1 MNNTPLP
8 RPSNVEIRADDPALT
23 AHAGLL
29 LTGELAV
36 RTDLVARL
44 DRAIDAVRPF
54 KMRQRGRT
62 GGQLLVALAELMVV
76 GGDHL
81 LHLDELRED
90 EAGAELR
97 AVGEVPAPTTAGQLM
112 RRLNARQCQAAVMEV
127 VKIGEQV
134 DRQLGLATTGPVT
147 LDLDSFDSEVYGRR
161 KQGAAFNHR
170 GQRCY
175 DTQLATWAERRRILA
190 AELRSGNL
198 NEHPTAIKLL
208 RRALTALPSVHG
220 PVRARM
226 DTGFES
232 VAIFEELRRRGVEFT
247 CSLKRTP
254 ALHRLRL
261 ELPSR
266 AWRPALQMPTAEI
279 AETTYAHQDWRHEPL
294 RLIVRRVRV
303 PVEELSE
310 DPRSRRRRTVPKA
323 QLELAIEGR
332 VEYVYAYSF
341 ILTDLKGDAAE
352 VEHWHRQRA
361 QIEERVKEVKLGD
374 GLLHFPLAT
383 LDANQAWQTAG
394 VIAHNLVA
402 LLSAV
407 LADVNH
413 RRLREQLQRSP
424 EPPPRPAAARVA
436 AHNTKLVRRWLLAVP
451 GRVLHSGRR
460 VTLRLAEGMLWAAT
474 FIAAYQRLRLLTSSA

>member
-1 MNNTPLP
+1 VHRSP
-8 RPSNVEIRADDPALT
+8 RPRNVEIRADDPSLT
-23 AHAGLL
+23 SHAGLL
-29 LTGELAV
+29 LVGELAA
-36 RTDLVARL
+36 RTDLVVRL

-54 KMRQRGRT
+54 KVRRRGRS
-62 GGQLLVALAELMVV
+62 GGELLVALAELMVV

-97 AVGEVPAPTTAGQLM
+97 AVAATPAPTTAGQLM
-112 RRLNARQCQAAVMEV
+112 RRLNARQCQAV
-127 VKIGEQV
+127 VRELARIGEEV
-134 DRQLGLATTGPVT
+134 DGELGLSPTGPVT

-175 DTQLATWAERRRILA
+175 DTQVATWAERRRILA

-198 NEHPTAIKLL
+198 NEHPTAIKVLG
-208 RRALTALPSVHG
+208 RALAALPAIHG

-226 DTGFES
+226 DCGFES
-232 VAIFEELRRRGVEFT
+232 VAIFEELRRQKVGFT
-247 CSLKRTP
+247 CSLQRTP
-254 ALHRLRL
+254 TLHRLRL
-261 ELPSR
+261 KIPSR
-266 AWRPALQMPTAEI
+266 VWRPALQMPQAEI
-279 AETTYAHQDWRHEPL
+279 AETTYAHQGWRHEPM

-323 QLELAIEGR
+323 QLELALAGR

-341 ILTDLKGDAAE
+341 ILTDLDGDAAE
-352 VEHWHRQRA
+352 IEHWHRQRA
-361 QIEERVKEVKLGD
+361 QIEERVKELKLGD
-374 GLLHFPLAT
+374 GLLHFPLGT
-383 LDANQAWQTAG
+383 LDANRVWQTAG
-394 VIAHNLVA
+394 VIAHNVVA

-407 LADVNH
+407 VADVNH
-413 RRLREQLQRSP
+413 RRLREQLEQSP
-424 EPPPRPAAARVA
+424 EPPRRPAAARVA
-436 AHNTKLVRRWLLAVP
+436 VHNTKLVRRWLLAVP

-460 VTLRLAEGMLWAAT
+460 VVLRLAQDMLWAAT
-474 FIAAYQRLRLLTSSA
+474 FVAAYQRLRMLTPCA